1 LTLTAGPGAVVVD
14 ASVAVEVLAGNEA
27 WLERWTGWAATDAM
41 LLAPTQLH
49 AEVANALLRGARLPA
64 TEVTTAMTRLAGALV
79 ETVDRGT
86 DGLLE
91 AIVLADRHGLTVYDA
106 LYLQL
111 AIEVEAELATLDH
124 ALARAA
130 EAEGVAVVKFVG

>member
-1 LTLTAGPGAVVVD
+1 
-14 ASVAVEVLAGNEA
+14 
-27 WLERWTGWAATDAM
+27 M

-64 TEVTTAMTRLAGALV
+64 AEVTTAMTRLAGALV

-86 DGLLE
+86 EGLLE

-111 AIEVEAELATLDH
+111 AIEIDAELATLDR
-124 ALARAA
+124 ALAKAA
-130 EAEGVAVVKFVG
+130 DAEGVAVVG